1 MNPRKRPTESDLD
14 ETREQNAA
22 PNADTAR
29 LQRVEERLV
38 ADVETFQSGGVRL
51 TKRVVEEPES
61 LEVELRHDEIDFERR
76 PADRPLQPG
85 EEPVANR
92 GDETVV
98 LVVEERLEVRKVA
111 WVVEEIHLRRR
122 LVSDSQEVTDTVR
135 KERWEISTEGEVELK
150 HRHESTRDI
159 VASHHEIQT
168 PKEGIDMSTHATQIQ
183 TGWDVYG
190 SDDEKIGDVS
200 GVAHDHFI
208 IEKGFIFTEDVYVP
222 MSAIASVGDERV
234 YLTYTKDQ
242 VENQQWSSPPAAG
255 SDAYESDRGIEREH
269 AARGTDRDTIERARN
284 A

>member
-61 LEVELRHDEIDFERR
+61 LEVELRHDEIDLERR

-122 LVSDSQEVTDTVR
+122 LMSDSQEVTDTVR

-159 VASHHEIQT
+159 SHLTTRSKH
-168 PKEGIDMSTHATQIQ
+168 PRKEST
-183 TGWDVYG
+183 
-190 SDDEKIGDVS
+190 
-200 GVAHDHFI
+200 
-208 IEKGFIFTEDVYVP
+208 
-222 MSAIASVGDERV
+222 
-234 YLTYTKDQ
+234 
-242 VENQQWSSPPAAG
+242 
-255 SDAYESDRGIEREH
+255 
-269 AARGTDRDTIERARN
+269 
-284 A
+284 